1 MLFQHVRFV
10 GSKHAISIFDKTR
23 HLNTHRVYSK
33 SLRYPHQLQQYL
45 PFSTKDDNGN
55 DINSTNPHIQ
65 SGITTKITQEEIDLE
80 KERVSQLTDYQ
91 KTLELRNIDTQ
102 LKRLQT
108 LHAINVGELDTFKG
122 KYKALVRDYG
132 LPFMAYYWV
141 VWACTF
147 GAVYVSIDIFGVDA
161 MAILENID
169 VRMGWSLADKVDP
182 TVGNVGLAVVAN
194 EFLEPIRLPFVVFT
208 VKPVVD
214 RISDNY

>member
-1 MLFQHVRFV
+1 MLLQVRLLNNRSTF
-10 GSKHAISIFDKTR
+10 SRLKKTKLFNSHQVYLQSSR
-23 HLNTHRVYSK
+23 HPL
-33 SLRYPHQLQQYL
+33 QLQQFF
-45 PFSTKDDNGN
+45 PFSTKDDNGDDN
-55 DINSTNPHIQ
+55 TPTNPHIQ
-65 SGITTKITQEEIDLE
+65 SGITTKITQQEIDIE
-80 KERVSQLTDYQ
+80 KIRVNQLTDYQ

-108 LHAINVGELDTFKG
+108 LRAINVGELDTFKG

-132 LPFMAYYWV
+132 IPFMAYYWV

-147 GAVYVSIDIFGVDA
+147 GVVYVSIDIFGVDA

-169 VRMGWSLADKVDP
+169 LRMGWSLADKVDP

-214 RISDNY
+214 RIQDMN